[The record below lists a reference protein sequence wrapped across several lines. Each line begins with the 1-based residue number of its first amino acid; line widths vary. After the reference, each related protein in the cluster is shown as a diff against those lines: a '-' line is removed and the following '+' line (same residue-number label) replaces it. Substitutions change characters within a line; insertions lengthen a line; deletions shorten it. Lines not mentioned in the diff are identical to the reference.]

1 MQQKESQVKKIKII
15 SLLNLKGGVG
25 KTTLCINLASMFKK
39 KKMKPLVIDL
49 DPQKSASMWAQQK
62 GSDFPIDVLP
72 LSLESGPTKFK
83 KELDACILEYTPSV
97 LLIDNPPELDSTSQC
112 SCLLSDLVLIPVS
125 PSPLDIWAAEKA
137 IQVVKEARLERKG
150 GLPKALFLPSKL
162 QVGTVIGKELL
173 KTLKEFK
180 EKIAPPVY
188 QRVSMVESA
197 IAGTTIDNYAP
208 DGPSHKEFANLF
220 KFVYKQM

>member
-1 MQQKESQVKKIKII
+1 MKKPKII

-25 KTTLCINLASMFKK
+25 KTTLCINLASMFKIK
-39 KKMKPLVIDL
+39 KIKPLVIDL
-49 DPQKSASMWAQQK
+49 DPQKSATMWAQQK

-72 LSLESGPTKFK
+72 LSLESGPTRFK
-83 KELDACILEYTPSV
+83 KELDGYILEYNPSV
-97 LLIDNPPELDSTSQC
+97 VLLDNPPELDSTSQC

-125 PSPLDIWAAEKA
+125 PSPLDLWAAEKA
-137 IQVVKEARLERKG
+137 IQVIKEARLERKK

-162 QVGTVIGKELL
+162 QVGTVIGKDLL

-180 EKIAPPVY
+180 EKITPPVY

-197 IAGTTIDNYAP
+197 LAGTTIDTYAP
-208 DGPSHKEFANLF
+208 HGPSHKEFANLF
-220 KFVYKQM
+220 NFVYKQI

>member
-1 MQQKESQVKKIKII
+1 MKKIKII
-15 SLLNLKGGVG
+15 SILNLKGGVG

-49 DPQKSASMWAQQK
+49 DPQKSATMWSQQK

-83 KELDACILEYTPSV
+83 KDLDSCILEYIPSV
-97 LLIDNPPELDSTSQC
+97 VLIDNPPELDSTSQC

-125 PSPLDIWAAEKA
+125 PSPLDLWAAEKA
-137 IQVVKEARLERKG
+137 LQVIKEARLERKG

-162 QVGTVIGKELL
+162 QVGTVIGKDLL

-180 EKIAPPVY
+180 EKITPPVY

-197 IAGTTIDNYAP
+197 LAGTTIDNYAP
-208 DGPSHKEFANLF
+208 QGPSHKEFANLF
-220 KFVYKQM
+220 NFVYKQL

>member
-1 MQQKESQVKKIKII
+1 MKKIKII

-49 DPQKSASMWAQQK
+49 DPQKSATMWAQQK

-72 LSLESGPTKFK
+72 LSLEGGPTKFK

-97 LLIDNPPELDSTSQC
+97 LLLDNPPELDSTSQC

-125 PSPLDIWAAEKA
+125 PSPLDLWAAEKA

-180 EKIAPPVY
+180 EKITPPVY

-220 KFVYKQM
+220 KFVYKQI

>member
-49 DPQKSASMWAQQK
+49 DPQKSASIWAQQK
-62 GSDFPIDVLP
+62 GSDFPIEVLP

-150 GLPKALFLPSKL
+150 GVPKALFLPSKL

>member
-1 MQQKESQVKKIKII
+1 MKKIKII

-49 DPQKSASMWAQQK
+49 DPQKSATMWAQQK

-72 LSLESGPTKFK
+72 LSLENGPTKFK
-83 KELDACILEYTPSV
+83 KDLDSCILEYNPFIV
-97 LLIDNPPELDSTSQC
+97 ILDNPPELDSTSQC

-125 PSPLDIWAAEKA
+125 PSPLDLWAAEKA
-137 IQVVKEARLERKG
+137 IQVIKEARLERKG

-162 QVGTVIGKELL
+162 QVGTVIGKDLL

-180 EKIAPPVY
+180 EKITPPVY

-197 IAGTTIDNYAP
+197 LAGTTIDNYAP
-208 DGPSHKEFANLF
+208 HGPSHKEFANLF
-220 KFVYKQM
+220 NFVYKQI

>member
-180 EKIAPPVY
+180 EKITPPVY